1 MKTFLVVFAVLLL
14 LGGMGGPVTAAD
26 VATDAFLRAGYPV
39 DSNIDDNDRLH
50 ITVDPQYMVES
61 EAGVTVNKTVRG
73 YVGFDATEDVSDIYS
88 VGAEYFVAKSPFG
101 VFMEHKRFDMK
112 SGMPDYN
119 LTWAGVT
126 FRYSK

>member
-1 MKTFLVVFAVLLL
+1 
-14 LGGMGGPVTAAD
+14 MGGIANSAD
-26 VATDAFLRAGYPV
+26 FSGDAMLRAGYPV

-50 ITVDPQYMVES
+50 ITVNPQYMAES

-73 YVGFDATEDVSDIYS
+73 YVGFDTVEDVSDIYS

-126 FRYSK
+126 FRYNSK